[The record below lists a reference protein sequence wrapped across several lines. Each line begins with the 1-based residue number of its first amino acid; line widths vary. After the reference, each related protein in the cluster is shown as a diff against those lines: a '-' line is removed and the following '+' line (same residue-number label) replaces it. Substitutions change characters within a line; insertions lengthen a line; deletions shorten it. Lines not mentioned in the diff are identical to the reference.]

1 MYRLLACS
9 LALLT
14 LGTACTKY
22 PLVALF
28 DGNWSGTATDAAGQQ
43 LPMIASFAYDEE
55 ATPQF
60 TGTVDQGGYVYN
72 VIGAESDKEAG
83 NVTAIY
89 ALGRELVMANTV
101 LEEETTMKGDYT
113 VNTCYGQTAPADP
126 AVCNLTGTFTME
138 QQ

>member
-14 LGTACTKY
+14 FGTACTKY

-55 ATPQF
+55 ATPAF
-60 TGTVDQGGYVYN
+60 TGTIDQGGYVFN

-83 NVTAIY
+83 IVTALY
-89 ALGRELVMANTV
+89 PLGRQLVMSNTV
-101 LEEETTMKGDYT
+101 VEEETTMTGDY
-113 VNTCYGQTAPADP
+113 VVDACYGQVPVNPDP
-126 AVCNLTGTFTME
+126 ACKLAGTFTME